1 MALDGLR
8 PPSALDPKAGRY
20 KDWLH
25 LNLFHPPSGLVGLV
39 NVAAHGAP
47 GDPRARAVGAALVH
61 VPGDGWAGN
70 LEAISLADA
79 SFDERG
85 IGLRAVALA
94 LDTTAV
100 LASARLPHDGLEL
113 AVTARATA
121 APLTVPL
128 RLPLGEGWISWS
140 AVSHLAAEGQVR
152 VGGRTIALDGCDAYH
167 DHNWGRWRWGDD
179 IGWRWGCFLAPG
191 GDPSIVIGRTYDRSH
206 RVGHRPVLVV
216 HSGGRRRLFTG
227 PAVRINT
234 AGRLD
239 VRPRRLP
246 GALAALHVDRARPA
260 LPAEVHVDVDDA
272 RGRLRLRFRTAA
284 AAQMIT
290 AEPGERGYGFIHEL
304 PGAFEASGDID
315 GAGFE
320 AEGLGIYEHVD

>member
-8 PPSALDPKAGRY
+8 APSTLDPLAGLY

-25 LNLFHPPSGLVGLV
+25 LNFFHPASGLVGLV

-47 GDPRARAVGAALVH
+47 GDPQARAVGAALVH
-61 VPGDGWAGN
+61 LPGHGWAGN
-70 LEAISLADA
+70 LEAIALADA

-85 IGLRAVALA
+85 IGLRSVAMG
-94 LDTTAV
+94 LDSMMV
-100 LASARLPHDGLEL
+100 LASARLPQDGLEL
-113 AVTARATA
+113 TVTARATTP
-121 APLTVPL
+121 PLTVPL

-140 AVSHLAAEGQVR
+140 AVSHLAAEGSATVS
-152 VGGRTIALDGCDAYH
+152 GRTIALDGCDAYH

-191 GDPSIVIGRTYDRSH
+191 GDPSFVIGRTYDRLH
-206 RVGHRPVLVV
+206 RTGGRPVLLV

-227 PAVRINT
+227 STVRIDT
-234 AGRLD
+234 AGALD
-239 VRPRRLP
+239 ARPRRLP
-246 GALAALHVDRARPA
+246 GALAALHGDRARPA

-272 RGRLRLRFRTAA
+272 RGRVRLRFRAAA
-284 AAQMIT
+284 AAQVIT

-304 PGAFEASGDID
+304 PGTFEASGF
-315 GAGFE
+315 AGGTAIE
-320 AEGLGIYEHVD
+320 SEGLGIYEHVD